1 MAKTRGK
8 TKIVQAQGKGRE
20 FFKKSGQGKSLILS
34 KSVKSQGI
42 LFSCLQFISFFKPLK
57 CICFWKR

>member
-8 TKIVQAQGKGRE
+8 TKIVQGQGKGRE

-42 LFSCLQFISFFKPLK
+42 LFSCL
-57 CICFWKR
+57 

>member
-1 MAKTRGK
+1 MDGK
-8 TKIVQAQGKGRE
+8 NSGKNENCSRSGKRQG

-42 LFSCLQFISFFKPLK
+42 LFSCL
-57 CICFWKR
+57 